1 MDEIFYCVECF
12 QIAEDPVQIDCGH
25 TFCLSC
31 AEDLL
36 DISYLLT
43 FKKDTFQCPICST

>member
-12 QIAEDPVQIDCGH
+12 KIAQDPVQIECAH
-25 TFCLSC
+25 TFCKAC
-31 AEDLL
+31 AEELM

-43 FKKDTFQCPICST
+43 VKKDTFQCTICSS